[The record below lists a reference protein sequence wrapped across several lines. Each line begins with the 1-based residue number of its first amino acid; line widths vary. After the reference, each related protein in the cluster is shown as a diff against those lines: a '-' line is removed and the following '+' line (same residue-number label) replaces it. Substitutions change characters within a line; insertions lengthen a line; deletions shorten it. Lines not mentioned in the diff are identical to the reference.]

1 MDTTLPATLAHHAE
15 TIPDQRF
22 TRFLKGG
29 AEAKS
34 RTFAEAWEAATQ
46 WAALFAE
53 RGLVHADRIIIALPN
68 SDAFVGAY
76 YGALITGCVPAPI
89 APLRRLE
96 ESDPY
101 LQIVNDRT
109 RFIGAKAIVVSDEQ
123 LQITNYQLLK
133 EISILSESRLAPACR
148 LTAIASTP
156 DDLAL
161 IQFTSGTLGHPKAV
175 MLSQRALVTQVQL
188 LRDRLELFDRFKE
201 RGVSWLPLFHD
212 MGLIGFLLTPGYAGG
227 EINLMPPEDFVLR
240 PTLWLKALTEFRAT
254 ITGGP
259 PSAFAL
265 CAKRVKDSDMGQY
278 DLSSLRVALV
288 GAEMVTRE
296 SLAAFAEKFSPAG
309 FRASALIPTYG
320 LAENCLAVTMPP
332 LESTPAFDIIDAVAL
347 ADGRAVPVRDGSPAS
362 ARWFA
367 SVGAPLPGVS
377 IRIVDESGNDLPE
390 RQIGEIIVQ
399 SDCVMEGYFGN
410 EADTQAAIRA
420 RWLYTG
426 DLGYLAGGNL
436 HITGRKKEV
445 IIVGGRSYYPDDVEQ
460 VVSGVAGVRMDRA
473 VAVGIEDVELA
484 TEKLI
489 VLAETERAEAAEREA
504 LKLNIRHALIDA
516 GYPVGDV
523 VLLRPKSIQST
534 LTGKLKRMDCKARYL
549 AGEFDNGLNN
559 G

>member
-1 MDTTLPATLAHHAE
+1 MFPTLPAALAHHAE

-22 TRFLKGG
+22 TRFLKSG
-29 AEAKS
+29 AEVKS
-34 RTFAEAWEAATQ
+34 RTFVEAWEAATQ

-53 RGLVHADRIIIALPN
+53 RGLLRGDRIIIALPN

-76 YGALITGCVPAPI
+76 YGALVAGCVPAPI
-89 APLRRLE
+89 APLRRIE
-96 ESDPY
+96 ENDSY
-101 LQIVNDRT
+101 LQIVNDRA
-109 RFIGAKAIVVSDEQ
+109 RFIGAKAIVVAEDQ
-123 LQITNYQLLK
+123 LRITNYELLRN
-133 EISILSESRLAPACR
+133 ISILSDSHLDPAHT
-148 LTAIASTP
+148 LTAIASAP

-161 IQFTSGTLGHPKAV
+161 IQFTSGTLGRPKAV
-175 MLSQRALVTQVQL
+175 MLSQRALVAQVCL

-240 PTLWLKALTEFRAT
+240 PTLWLKALTEHRAT

-265 CAKRVKDSDMGQY
+265 CAKRVKDSDVGQY
-278 DLSSLRVALV
+278 DLSPLRVALV

-296 SLAAFAEKFSPAG
+296 SVTAFVEKFGPAG
-309 FRASALIPTYG
+309 LRASALIPTYG

-332 LESTPAFDIIDAVAL
+332 LKSSPAFDVIDAVAL
-347 ADGRAVPVRDGSPAS
+347 ADGKAVPDRDGSPAN

-377 IRIVDESGNDLPE
+377 IRIVDESGSDLPE
-390 RQIGEIIVQ
+390 RQIGEVLVQ

-410 EADTQAAIRA
+410 EMDTQSAIRNH
-420 RWLYTG
+420 WLYTG
-426 DLGYLAGGNL
+426 DLGYLADGNL

-489 VLAETERAEAAEREA
+489 VLAETDRAEAAEREA
-504 LKLNIRHALIDA
+504 LRLNIRHALIDA

-523 VLLRPKSIQST
+523 ILLKPKSIQST
-534 LTGKLKRMDCKARYL
+534 LTGKLKRIDCKARYVT
-549 AGEFDNGLNN
+549 GEFDNGVN